1 MRLSPLLPMIL
12 LATSAAQSRTE
23 ILPPTSQPEGAA
35 LTESIRE
42 VDNVLFDLFFTGCDA
57 DKLRPMISETLEFYH
72 DKGGLVATSGAQ
84 FVSEY
89 ATSCEARK
97 APDAWR
103 SRRELV
109 AESVHVDPVPGFGAM
124 EVGEH
129 LFYERQGDG
138 PEKLVGRAGFAMV
151 WQWSDGAWK
160 LHRVLSFG
168 HKPVPAAP

>member
-1 MRLSPLLPMIL
+1 MRLPLAFAFALLVANKAQAEAPSFPLPDG
-12 LATSAAQSRTE
+12 
-23 ILPPTSQPEGAA
+23 PE
-35 LTESIRE
+35 LTEAIRRADAE
-42 VDNVLFDLFFTGCDA
+42 MFGMFFTGCDA
-57 DKLRPMISETLEFYH
+57 GKLRTMVSDSLEFYH

-89 ATSCEARK
+89 AKNCEARK

-103 SRRELV
+103 SRRAMV
-109 AESVHVDPVPGFGAM
+109 PESLHVDSIPGFGAM

-138 PEKLVGRAGFAMV
+138 PERLVGRAGFAMV
-151 WQWSDGAWK
+151 WQWDGGTWK

-168 HKPVPAAP
+168 HRPAQPPGP